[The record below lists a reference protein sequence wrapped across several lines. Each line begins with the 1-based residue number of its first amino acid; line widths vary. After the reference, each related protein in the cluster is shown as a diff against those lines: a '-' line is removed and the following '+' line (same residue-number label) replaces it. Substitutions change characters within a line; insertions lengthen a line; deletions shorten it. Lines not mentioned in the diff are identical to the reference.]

1 MKNILFIFLLITLN
15 SYIYDKIENF
25 QLSADKEIEKEKP
38 GLSKTISIKYFQK
51 KILTFENKT
60 KNAQLQVNIH
70 SINCNIEVEPKEN
83 INNKINFNTYS
94 IIINPAD
101 QNITIE
107 PILDEVDGEYIE
119 NYNQKNCYLSI
130 NSYYLN
136 NSQPKLKIE
145 NKEENII
152 YFNHQK
158 KFQISYEI
166 KNITNENF
174 FLMNLRFEDCQ
185 FSIDIS
191 YYINNQIKSTSKQA
205 NDSINIYLNSDFLT
219 NINESAKAI
228 GQDGKIY
235 INISNHK
242 EDKSS
247 IIHLKIIEK
256 NTICLLEKN
265 ALNFGF
271 LTTNLNNQYYYME
284 IFEKEEGELIL
295 HNKRFYGELYGKI
308 IEKNKIKE
316 SDLTDIFKYPNSTS
330 NESLLEYHQHY
341 LKLNYDYKNTSH
353 CFNGCYLLITYKKL
367 PFKGDFPNLGYEFTI
382 LSRTWNYTDYI
393 TQIIDIPYNEFII
406 GCFEQNTAQN
416 HYYSIKI
423 PEDTEKIII
432 EIESNYLEFFYDG
445 GRNHINTINPVKST
459 IKLNLS
465 NNKGVYP
472 LNIAELNLTNK
483 TLSFALRPK
492 NYYSNI
498 FSFYYFRVILLKENK
513 ELYYPINSY
522 LGNLCIPKYNNKKYY
537 CNFILKNNY
546 NESDFKFAISS
557 TNHNEYFKIYASK
570 VYKNGS
576 LYDDNKEFI
585 YINNNITE
593 DIDYYIFKFEF
604 SNNEIKT
611 IIISFWDTVEKIY
624 PQIYSTQMFY
634 IHNFTRIN
642 EFQIKNKYSLIYQYM
657 NGSFGRVKF
666 SNINEDINATRNY
679 RGRPLA
685 ILIDDNINVSN
696 NTANSPFIYY
706 YQLIYNN
713 KDGNIEEVKLG
724 EPRSQIINRN
734 QFPLYFYLKLKEDK
748 DVNVIVNLRLKA
760 NIDSEL
766 EDDIEIKG
774 YLLNNN
780 DINRKI
786 NGEYI
791 QLKEPIEGY
800 FSNGLNI
807 GYLEIIREYNEN
819 NSYLLIEIQKLENP
833 EFNSY
838 ILIDVVANEYDDNN
852 TFRLPMNRYIFETFN
867 GINNTVRAQNKYHI
881 NINRIGYHSQAF
893 VELSTQYEEI
903 KIKFESE
910 EELNITLYNVSGFK
924 KYRINNTEHHNI
936 YFTVLNPEKKIAN
949 YMIRYFYTE
958 HDKEYEYYFNEKYD
972 LNKTLSEE
980 YANISLAFKGIK
992 IITGEERNKIVNDTE
1007 IYFLITGI
1015 LYKKQNNNMDECIN
1029 TTSKITNYIKYYT
1042 NNTRYNYSNVSK
1054 NWYLKFDNIPRG
1066 NNFVYDLQ
1074 LQINA
1079 ILSKSILNE
1088 EFLIY
1093 NVTIDLTDI
1102 EIKNKDL
1109 TYILIGVIGGILIL
1123 IVLFFMIKYIR
1134 LRKKNTNLRNEMKSL
1149 VFSNDVQNNVI
1160 NKEKAISKKEKDYET
1175 TFI

>member
-60 KNAQLQVNIH
+60 ENAQLQVNIH

-445 GRNHINTINPVKST
+445 GRKHINTINPVKST

-666 SNINEDINATRNY
+666 SNINEDIVATRNY

-724 EPRSQIINRN
+724 EPRSQIINRK

-893 VELSTQYEEI
+893 VELSSQYEEI

-936 YFTVLNPEKKIAN
+936 YFTVLNPEKKIAD

-1054 NWYLKFDNIPRG
+1054 NWYLKFDNIPRN

-1102 EIKNKDL
+1102 EIKNK
-1109 TYILIGVIGGILIL
+1109 
-1123 IVLFFMIKYIR
+1123 
-1134 LRKKNTNLRNEMKSL
+1134 E
-1149 VFSNDVQNNVI
+1149 
-1160 NKEKAISKKEKDYET
+1160 
-1175 TFI
+1175 

>member
-445 GRNHINTINPVKST
+445 GRKHINTINPVKST

-557 TNHNEYFKIYASK
+557 TNHNEYFQIYASK

-657 NGSFGRVKF
+657 NGSFGGVKF
-666 SNINEDINATRNY
+666 SNINEDILATRNY

-724 EPRSQIINRN
+724 EPRSQIINRK

>member
-60 KNAQLQVNIH
+60 ENAQLQVNIH

-382 LSRTWNYTDYI
+382 LSRTWNYIDYI
-393 TQIIDIPYNEFII
+393 TQIIDIPYTEFII

-445 GRNHINTINPVKST
+445 GRKHINTINPVKST

-492 NYYSNI
+492 KYNSNI

-513 ELYYPINSY
+513 E
-522 LGNLCIPKYNNKKYY
+522 
-537 CNFILKNNY
+537 
-546 NESDFKFAISS
+546 
-557 TNHNEYFKIYASK
+557 
-570 VYKNGS
+570 
-576 LYDDNKEFI
+576 
-585 YINNNITE
+585 
-593 DIDYYIFKFEF
+593 
-604 SNNEIKT
+604 
-611 IIISFWDTVEKIY
+611 
-624 PQIYSTQMFY
+624 
-634 IHNFTRIN
+634 
-642 EFQIKNKYSLIYQYM
+642 
-657 NGSFGRVKF
+657 
-666 SNINEDINATRNY
+666 
-679 RGRPLA
+679 
-685 ILIDDNINVSN
+685 
-696 NTANSPFIYY
+696 
-706 YQLIYNN
+706 
-713 KDGNIEEVKLG
+713 
-724 EPRSQIINRN
+724 
-734 QFPLYFYLKLKEDK
+734 
-748 DVNVIVNLRLKA
+748 
-760 NIDSEL
+760 
-766 EDDIEIKG
+766 
-774 YLLNNN
+774 
-780 DINRKI
+780 
-786 NGEYI
+786 
-791 QLKEPIEGY
+791 
-800 FSNGLNI
+800 
-807 GYLEIIREYNEN
+807 
-819 NSYLLIEIQKLENP
+819 
-833 EFNSY
+833 
-838 ILIDVVANEYDDNN
+838 
-852 TFRLPMNRYIFETFN
+852 
-867 GINNTVRAQNKYHI
+867 
-881 NINRIGYHSQAF
+881 
-893 VELSTQYEEI
+893 
-903 KIKFESE
+903 
-910 EELNITLYNVSGFK
+910 
-924 KYRINNTEHHNI
+924 
-936 YFTVLNPEKKIAN
+936 
-949 YMIRYFYTE
+949 
-958 HDKEYEYYFNEKYD
+958 
-972 LNKTLSEE
+972 
-980 YANISLAFKGIK
+980 
-992 IITGEERNKIVNDTE
+992 
-1007 IYFLITGI
+1007 
-1015 LYKKQNNNMDECIN
+1015 
-1029 TTSKITNYIKYYT
+1029 
-1042 NNTRYNYSNVSK
+1042 
-1054 NWYLKFDNIPRG
+1054 
-1066 NNFVYDLQ
+1066 
-1074 LQINA
+1074 
-1079 ILSKSILNE
+1079 
-1088 EFLIY
+1088 
-1093 NVTIDLTDI
+1093 
-1102 EIKNKDL
+1102 
-1109 TYILIGVIGGILIL
+1109 
-1123 IVLFFMIKYIR
+1123 
-1134 LRKKNTNLRNEMKSL
+1134 
-1149 VFSNDVQNNVI
+1149 
-1160 NKEKAISKKEKDYET
+1160 
-1175 TFI
+1175 

>member
-316 SDLTDIFKYPNSTS
+316 SDLTDIFNYPNSTS

-382 LSRTWNYTDYI
+382 LSRTWSYTDYI

-445 GRNHINTINPVKST
+445 GRKHINTINPVKST

-657 NGSFGRVKF
+657 NGSFGGVKF
-666 SNINEDINATRNY
+666 PNINEDILATRNY

-724 EPRSQIINRN
+724 EPRSQIINRK

-992 IITGEERNKIVNDTE
+992 IITGEERNEIVNDTE

-1042 NNTRYNYSNVSK
+1042 NNTRYNYSNVSN

>member
-15 SYIYDKIENF
+15 SYIYEKIENF

-445 GRNHINTINPVKST
+445 GRKHINTINPVKST

-724 EPRSQIINRN
+724 EPRSQIINRK

-748 DVNVIVNLRLKA
+748 NVNVIVNLRLKA

>member
-445 GRNHINTINPVKST
+445 GRKHINTINPVKST

>member
-60 KNAQLQVNIH
+60 ENAQLQVNIH

-445 GRNHINTINPVKST
+445 GRKHINTINPVKST

-724 EPRSQIINRN
+724 EPRSQIINRK

-1134 LRKKNTNLRNEMKSL
+1134 LRKKNTNLQNEMKSL

>member
-445 GRNHINTINPVKST
+445 GRKHINTINPVKST

-724 EPRSQIINRN
+724 EPRSQIINRK

-992 IITGEERNKIVNDTE
+992 IITGEERNEIVNDTE

-1054 NWYLKFDNIPRG
+1054 NWYLKFDNIPRN

-1160 NKEKAISKKEKDYET
+1160 NKEKAISKKEKEYET

>member
-316 SDLTDIFKYPNSTS
+316 SDLTDIFNYPNSTS

-445 GRNHINTINPVKST
+445 GRKHINTINPVKST

-724 EPRSQIINRN
+724 EPRSQIINRK

-972 LNKTLSEE
+972 LNKTLSEK

-1054 NWYLKFDNIPRG
+1054 NWYLKFDNIPRN

>member
-1 MKNILFIFLLITLN
+1 
-15 SYIYDKIENF
+15 
-25 QLSADKEIEKEKP
+25 
-38 GLSKTISIKYFQK
+38 
-51 KILTFENKT
+51 
-60 KNAQLQVNIH
+60 
-70 SINCNIEVEPKEN
+70 
-83 INNKINFNTYS
+83 
-94 IIINPAD
+94 
-101 QNITIE
+101 
-107 PILDEVDGEYIE
+107 
-119 NYNQKNCYLSI
+119 
-130 NSYYLN
+130 
-136 NSQPKLKIE
+136 
-145 NKEENII
+145 
-152 YFNHQK
+152 
-158 KFQISYEI
+158 
-166 KNITNENF
+166 
-174 FLMNLRFEDCQ
+174 
-185 FSIDIS
+185 
-191 YYINNQIKSTSKQA
+191 
-205 NDSINIYLNSDFLT
+205 
-219 NINESAKAI
+219 
-228 GQDGKIY
+228 
-235 INISNHK
+235 
-242 EDKSS
+242 
-247 IIHLKIIEK
+247 
-256 NTICLLEKN
+256 
-265 ALNFGF
+265 
-271 LTTNLNNQYYYME
+271 ME

-445 GRNHINTINPVKST
+445 GRKHINTINPVKST

-492 NYYSNI
+492 KYYSNI

-666 SNINEDINATRNY
+666 SNINEGILATRNY

-1054 NWYLKFDNIPRG
+1054 NWYLKFDNIPRN

-1123 IVLFFMIKYIR
+1123 IVLFFMIKYLR

>member
-60 KNAQLQVNIH
+60 ENAQLQVNIH

-445 GRNHINTINPVKST
+445 GRKHINTINPVKST

-666 SNINEDINATRNY
+666 SNINEGILATRNY

-724 EPRSQIINRN
+724 EPRSQIINRK

-1054 NWYLKFDNIPRG
+1054 NWYLKFDNIPRN

>member
-15 SYIYDKIENF
+15 SYIYEKIENF

-60 KNAQLQVNIH
+60 ENAQLQVNIH

-445 GRNHINTINPVKST
+445 GRKHINTINPVKST

-724 EPRSQIINRN
+724 EPRSQIINRK

>member
-60 KNAQLQVNIH
+60 ENAQLQVNIH

-445 GRNHINTINPVKST
+445 GRKHINTINPVKST

-522 LGNLCIPKYNNKKYY
+522 LGNLCIPKYNNTKYY

-557 TNHNEYFKIYASK
+557 TNHNEYFNIYASK

-642 EFQIKNKYSLIYQYM
+642 EFQIKNKYSLIYQYI
-657 NGSFGRVKF
+657 NGSFGGVKF
-666 SNINEDINATRNY
+666 SNINEDILATRNY

-724 EPRSQIINRN
+724 EPRSQIINRK

-1029 TTSKITNYIKYYT
+1029 TTSKTTNYIKYYT
-1042 NNTRYNYSNVSK
+1042 NNTRYNYTNVSK

>member
-174 FLMNLRFEDCQ
+174 FLMNLLFEDCQ

-316 SDLTDIFKYPNSTS
+316 SDLTDIFNYPNSTS

-445 GRNHINTINPVKST
+445 GRKHINTINPVKST

-724 EPRSQIINRN
+724 EPRSQIINRK

-852 TFRLPMNRYIFETFN
+852 TFRLPMNRYIFETVN

-972 LNKTLSEE
+972 LNKTLSEK

-1015 LYKKQNNNMDECIN
+1015 LYKKQKNNKDECIN

-1054 NWYLKFDNIPRG
+1054 NWYLKFDNIPRN

>member
-445 GRNHINTINPVKST
+445 GRKHINTINPVKST

-557 TNHNEYFKIYASK
+557 TNHNEYFNIYASK
-570 VYKNGS
+570 VYKDGS

-724 EPRSQIINRN
+724 EPRSQIINRK

-992 IITGEERNKIVNDTE
+992 IITGEERNEIVNDTE

-1054 NWYLKFDNIPRG
+1054 NWYLKFDNIPRN

-1160 NKEKAISKKEKDYET
+1160 NKEKAISKKEKEYET

>member
-136 NSQPKLKIE
+136 NSQPNLKIE

-445 GRNHINTINPVKST
+445 GRKHINTINPVKST

-1054 NWYLKFDNIPRG
+1054 NWYLKFDNIPRN

>member
-316 SDLTDIFKYPNSTS
+316 SDLTDIFNYPNSTS

-367 PFKGDFPNLGYEFTI
+367 PFKVDFPNLGYEFTI

-445 GRNHINTINPVKST
+445 GRKHINTINPVKST

-657 NGSFGRVKF
+657 NGSFGGVKF
-666 SNINEDINATRNY
+666 PNINEDILATRNY

-724 EPRSQIINRN
+724 EPRSQIINRK

-992 IITGEERNKIVNDTE
+992 IITGEERNEIVNDTE

-1042 NNTRYNYSNVSK
+1042 NNTRYNYSNVSN